1 MNKVFIVLL
10 AGFSAGILMCSFLN
24 LGWDFAI
31 FFILLGLVLAGLFFS
46 QRLIGLWPNY
56 HNKIIFLFSLFFL
69 ALSLGI
75 IRYEI
80 KEAKSAGLE
89 NQIGAKV
96 VFQGVIIDEPDEK
109 ENYTRLVIEEDKT
122 KNNILVVS
130 RRYPVFRYGDKIEV
144 SGVIKKPEKSEN
156 SDFDWPAYLAKD
168 DIYFEMIYPQVKF
181 ISGSGGF
188 WLQRRLFDIK
198 AKFIANL
205 SSIAPEPN
213 AGYLAGLIVGA
224 KQAMPKSLLDDFRKV
239 GIIHVVVLSG
249 YNVTI
254 VADFIMR
261 ILRGLPFFAGAGFGS
276 LAILL
281 FALMAGASATV
292 VRASIMAGLVLLARA
307 TGRIYHI
314 TIALFAAGFLMVLQ
328 NPKILRFDASF
339 QLSFLAT
346 LALIFIAPII
356 EPKLRWI
363 TKKFKLREVMTST
376 MSTQIF
382 VLPFLLYQM
391 GLFSTVS
398 IIVNP
403 LVLFF
408 VPATML
414 FGFLAGGIGFV
425 SQILS
430 APFGWVAYAL
440 SAYELKVVDIFSKLP
455 FSSFN
460 ISISFWLMIL
470 IYAGYALIIFRL
482 NRKKTNDNLV

>member
-69 ALSLGI
+69 ALSMGI

-198 AKFIANL
+198 AKFIAND
-205 SSIAPEPN
+205 SN
-213 AGYLAGLIVGA
+213 
-224 KQAMPKSLLDDFRKV
+224 
-239 GIIHVVVLSG
+239 
-249 YNVTI
+249 
-254 VADFIMR
+254 
-261 ILRGLPFFAGAGFGS
+261 
-276 LAILL
+276 
-281 FALMAGASATV
+281 
-292 VRASIMAGLVLLARA
+292 
-307 TGRIYHI
+307 
-314 TIALFAAGFLMVLQ
+314 
-328 NPKILRFDASF
+328 
-339 QLSFLAT
+339 T
-346 LALIFIAPII
+346 L
-356 EPKLRWI
+356 
-363 TKKFKLREVMTST
+363 
-376 MSTQIF
+376 
-382 VLPFLLYQM
+382 
-391 GLFSTVS
+391 
-398 IIVNP
+398 
-403 LVLFF
+403 
-408 VPATML
+408 
-414 FGFLAGGIGFV
+414 
-425 SQILS
+425 
-430 APFGWVAYAL
+430 
-440 SAYELKVVDIFSKLP
+440 
-455 FSSFN
+455 
-460 ISISFWLMIL
+460 
-470 IYAGYALIIFRL
+470 
-482 NRKKTNDNLV
+482 